1 MSPPSVNEVG
11 GRREEGI
18 PHLLPG
24 LNFVAGL
31 AGETPDTY
39 RMNTAFLQRVLEAG
53 LLIRRVNI
61 RQLMPFEG
69 TRAAG
74 NNTLGMHDREF
85 RHFKERVRREFDLPM
100 LKRVYPAGTVLRS
113 VIIEEEGS
121 LSLGRQMGSY
131 PILAGIP
138 LRLERG
144 AVIDAAV
151 VDWGMR
157 SVTALP
163 VPVAINTLP
172 VSALRWIPGIG
183 KKRAGAIAAR
193 RPIRDERELR
203 KLAGETP
210 LDGLFVF

>member
-1 MSPPSVNEVG
+1 G
-11 GRREEGI
+11 GGGGREEGI

-39 RMNTAFLQRVLEAG
+39 RMNTAFLQRVREAG
-53 LLIRRVNI
+53 LLVRRVNI

-69 TRAAG
+69 TRAAAE
-74 NNTLGMHDREF
+74 NTLGRHDREF
-85 RHFKERVRREFDLPM
+85 RLFKEKVRREFDLPM
-100 LKRVYPAGTVLRS
+100 LQRVYPAGTVLKS
-113 VIIEEEGS
+113 VIIEEEGT

-131 PILAGIP
+131 PILVGIP
-138 LRLERG
+138 LHVPKG
-144 AVIDAAV
+144 TVIDVAV

-172 VSALRWIPGIG
+172 ASALRWIPGVG
-183 KKRAGAIAAR
+183 KKRAGTIASR
-193 RPIRDERELR
+193 RPIRDGEELR
-203 KLAGETP
+203 AIAGPTP